1 MGVMKELDVLFK
13 ESDIIFK
20 TNWVQDLSEFSASI
34 IGIKDD
40 VARGETLEDCIKNVS
55 DKISSI
61 EIFKDIDTHNIDK
74 LILETKIKAL
84 TKELEQAK
92 KDYKKFEK

>member
-20 TNWVQDLSEFSASI
+20 TNWVQDLGEFSASI

-40 VARGETLEDCIKNVS
+40 VARGGTLEDCIKNVG
-55 DKISSI
+55 DKISSK

-74 LILETKIKAL
+74 IILETKIKVL

-92 KDYKKFEK
+92 KDYKKFEQ

>member
-1 MGVMKELDVLFK
+1 MSVMKELDVLFK
-13 ESDIIFK
+13 ESDILFK
-20 TNWVQDLSEFSASI
+20 TNWVQDLGEFSASI
-34 IGIKDD
+34 IGVKDNI
-40 VARGETLEDCIKNVS
+40 ARGETLEDCIKNVG

-74 LILETKIKAL
+74 IILETKIKAL

-92 KDYKKFEK
+92 KDYKKFEE